1 MRKTYLTLLFSIL
14 LILAVWFWLA
24 PPQVWLNLVK
34 RVDLS
39 DPVRAGEALAAQYN
53 CTSCHVIQGNGR
65 LFGPSLDGI
74 TRRIPAEKLRM
85 WLLTPR
91 KVNPA
96 TAMPD
101 LNLSDQEAEAII
113 HYLRN
118 LDDA

>member
-1 MRKTYLTLLFSIL
+1 M
-14 LILAVWFWLA
+14 
-24 PPQVWLNLVK
+24 PP
-34 RVDLS
+34 
-39 DPVRAGEALAAQYN
+39 
-53 CTSCHVIQGNGR
+53 
-65 LFGPSLDGI
+65 
-74 TRRIPAEKLRM
+74 EKLRM